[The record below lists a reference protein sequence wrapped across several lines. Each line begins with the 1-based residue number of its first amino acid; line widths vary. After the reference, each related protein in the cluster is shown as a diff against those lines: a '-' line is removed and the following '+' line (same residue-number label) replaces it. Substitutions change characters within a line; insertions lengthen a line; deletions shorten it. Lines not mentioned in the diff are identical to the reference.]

1 MHLIHLHVFA
11 LARFADPSLI
21 ADLISRLR
29 ADLLTLL
36 ALKLIAA
43 ADTLIALAGEL

>member
-11 LARFADPSLI
+11 LARFAEFSLF

-29 ADLLTLL
+29 ADLP
-36 ALKLIAA
+36 ALFALRLSAA
-43 ADTLIALAGEL
+43 ADTLMALAGEL